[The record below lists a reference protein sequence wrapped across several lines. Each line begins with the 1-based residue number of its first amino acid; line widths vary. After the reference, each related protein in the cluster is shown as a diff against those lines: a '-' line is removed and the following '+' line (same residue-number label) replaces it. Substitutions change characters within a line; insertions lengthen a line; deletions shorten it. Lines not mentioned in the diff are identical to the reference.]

1 MTVASSSNHIVRV
14 RIRLRPVHF
23 GPMTLSLKPSVG
35 RLLIALIIMFACAGG
50 EPARAV
56 TAVRFTLDRP
66 IDGAAAPF
74 VVAADKGLFATEGL
88 NVTIDNANG
97 SKETIG
103 RVAAGTSDIGLAD
116 LNVLIRLRDNE
127 KTPPVKAVFVLF
139 DTAPYALIGRKSRGI
154 ENIARLEGKTIGL
167 VDTDP
172 SARLWPWLAKHNG
185 IRFDKVKTEKISAAV
200 REPLLSAGQVDVVSG
215 FSFLSAV
222 NLRDRGVPA
231 NDLAVLRFADYGCEA
246 YGYALVVN
254 PKFAAE
260 NPAAVTAF
268 IRATIA
274 GLRTSIKHPSRA
286 IKSVMTEMNGGS
298 DDLELERLQTVL
310 RDNILTENVKQNGIG
325 MVTAAR
331 FDASVTAIAD
341 DHKFRKPPVLS
352 DIFDASYLPPE
363 NARQIN

>member
-1 MTVASSSNHIVRV
+1 
-14 RIRLRPVHF
+14 
-23 GPMTLSLKPSVG
+23 MTLNLKPSAG
-35 RLLIALIIMFACAGG
+35 RLLIALIIMLACVGG

-74 VVAADKGLFATEGL
+74 VVATDKGLFAAEGL
-88 NVTIDNANG
+88 NVTTDSASG
-97 SKETIG
+97 SKDVIG
-103 RVAAGTSDIGLAD
+103 RVAAGNSDIGLAD
-116 LNVLIRLRDNE
+116 FNVLIRLRDDKNIS
-127 KTPPVKAVFVLF
+127 PVKAVFVLF
-139 DTAPYALIGRKSRGI
+139 DAAPYALIGRKSRGI

-185 IRFDKVKTEKISAAV
+185 IRSDKVKTEKISAAV

-260 NPAAVTAF
+260 NPAAVKAF

-274 GLRTSIKHPSRA
+274 GLKASIKHPSRA
-286 IKSVMTEMNGGS
+286 VKSIMSEMNGGS
-298 DDLELERLQTVL
+298 DDLELERLKTVL
-310 RDNILTENVKQNGIG
+310 RDNILTNNVKQNGIG
-325 MVTAAR
+325 MVTPAR
-331 FDASVTAIAD
+331 FEASVTAIAD
-341 DHKFRKPPVLS
+341 DYKFRKPPILS

-363 NARQIN
+363 SARQLD